1 MSPSYTESPKVS
13 AIQMVSQAPIDR
25 NYQPNWH
32 QAKFLAEK
40 AVSEGAQ
47 LIVFPE
53 NFLSFGSKKRFV
65 VSQQQEWL
73 ANLAILA
80 KHCNCW
86 IVAGTLPLQ
95 LSSEMGSAL
104 RFSPERKPYATCLVF
119 NNSGEICGEYR
130 KAHLFDASV
139 NDRTGQYRESDDY
152 SAGTQAVVVPTPWGP
167 LGLAVCY
174 DLRFPEYFR
183 LLREQGATMVAVPSA
198 FTYKTGQAHWK
209 ILCCARAIEN
219 QVFILASNQ
228 GGEHSVKRVTWGESM
243 VVDPWGKVLRR
254 MNTGE
259 GVVSVTLDLAEMEA
273 LRERMPVWKHK
284 KF

>member
-1 MSPSYTESPKVS
+1 MSKAHRENPKV
-13 AIQMVSQAPIDR
+13 AVIQMVSQAPIDR
-25 NYQPNWH
+25 NYQANWQ

-40 AVSEGAQ
+40 AANNGAE
-47 LIVFPE
+47 LLVFPE

-86 IVAGTLPLQ
+86 LVAGTLPLQ
-95 LSSEMGSAL
+95 LSSSLGEPLSFA
-104 RFSPERKPYATCLVF
+104 PDRKPYATCLVF
-119 NNSGEICGEYR
+119 NNLGEICGEYR
-130 KAHLFDASV
+130 KVHLFDASV
-139 NDRTGQYRESDDY
+139 SDRTGQYRESDEY
-152 SAGTQAVVVPTPWGP
+152 SAGNQAVVVPTPWGP

-183 LLREQGATMVAVPSA
+183 LLREQGAAMVAVPSA

-209 ILCCARAIEN
+209 ILCCARAVEN
-219 QVFILASNQ
+219 QFFILASNQ
-228 GGEHSVKRVTWGESM
+228 GGQHSPKRATWGESM
-243 VVDPWGKVLRR
+243 IIDPWGKILCRIA
-254 MNTGE
+254 TGE
-259 GVVSVTLDLAEMEA
+259 GVISDKLDFA
-273 LRERMPVWKHK
+273 LLEQCRQQMPVWKHK